1 MAWGRCSWCNGDLS
15 PIASS
20 RLLVPGVKWHNPEVP
35 SSAIADAKSRS
46 RILRELTTFFL
57 LAYAVSIILWLPLLV
72 KKGLPLAFFSI
83 GTFGPTV
90 AALVTQRIFE
100 RNWKVVRIWSSIL
113 DLMIGVAVGASAVLV
128 AAFTA
133 AFFMTQSGIDRW
145 HWSSLVQVPVL
156 FIPNL
161 VGGPLGEEPGWR
173 GFALP
178 RLQRHL
184 NPVTSAL
191 VLGFLWA
198 NWHLPLMLAH
208 IYNVTWSQ
216 FTILTMG
223 ASVFLSLAF
232 NCSRGNVLCAI
243 VVHGIYN
250 VGTGVILNDMI
261 GKATLYSNSI
271 QHNILWLAYGGVA
284 ALLCIGTKG
293 RLGCRTH
300 SSTGETG

>member
-1 MAWGRCSWCNGDLS
+1 
-15 PIASS
+15 
-20 RLLVPGVKWHNPEVP
+20 VP
-35 SSAIADAKSRS
+35 SAAIADTESRS
-46 RILRELTTFFL
+46 RALRELTTYFSL
-57 LAYAVSIILWLPLLV
+57 TYAISVILWLPLLV
-72 KKGLPLAFFSI
+72 EKRASFSFLSI

-100 RNWKVVRIWSSIL
+100 RNWKVVRIWSSL
-113 DLMIGVAVGASAVLV
+113 WDLVIGVAVGASAVLV
-128 AAFTA
+128 AAFAA

-145 HWSSLVQVPVL
+145 QWSSLMQVPVL

-161 VGGPLGEEPGWR
+161 VGGPLGEEAGWR

-184 NPVTSAL
+184 DPVSSAL
-191 VLGFLWA
+191 VLGFFWA
-198 NWHLPLMLAH
+198 NWHLPLILAH
-208 IYNVTWSQ
+208 IYNVTWWQ
-216 FTILTMG
+216 FTMLTMA

-261 GKATLYSNSI
+261 GKATLYSNSV
-271 QHNILWLAYGGVA
+271 QHNVLWLAYGSVA
-284 ALLCIGTKG
+284 ALLCIATKG
-293 RLGCRTH
+293 RLGFRTQ
-300 SSTGETG
+300 TPGRRAKEVGTR